1 MCTSVFVTQNT
12 KKTHTQ
18 ELRLN
23 KINGFTNLSVL
34 WIEWCS
40 SQIHMLKS
48 YPSVLEDDNVLGDM
62 AIK

>member
-23 KINGFTNLSVL
+23 KINGFTTLSVL
-34 WIEWCS
+34 WTEWYS

-48 YPSVLEDDNVLGDM
+48 YPSVSEDDNVLGDM

>member
-12 KKTHTQ
+12 KKTQTQ

-23 KINGFTNLSVL
+23 KINGFTTLSVL
-34 WIEWCS
+34 WTEWS
-40 SQIHMLKS
+40 YSQIHMLKS
-48 YPSVLEDDNVLGDM
+48 YPSVSEDDKLLGDM

>member
-12 KKTHTQ
+12 KKTQTQ

-23 KINGFTNLSVL
+23 KINGFTTLSVL
-34 WIEWCS
+34 WTEWS
-40 SQIHMLKS
+40 SSEIHMLKS
-48 YPSVLEDDNVLGDM
+48 YPSVSEDDKVLGDM